1 MLIQTEINEIDN
13 ILNVNKN
20 GLIIAF
26 SKSDEE
32 KKNFILNIASNMAI
46 KYNKSIAVLNSSI
59 SFRKFINECIRI
71 QYENISKVDLKDDL
85 REFKNRLKNV
95 TNSNILINFAS
106 SYNINE
112 LIEKCRYVKSNQNV
126 ELIVIDK
133 IDTITEF
140 KEMQADI
147 FSKLKK
153 LAVELKVCIVCVC

>member
-1 MLIQTEINEIDN
+1 MLIQTEINQIDN

-46 KYNKSIAVLNSSI
+46 KYNKSMAVLNSSI
-59 SFRKFINECIRI
+59 GFRKFINECIRI
-71 QYENISKVDLKDDL
+71 QYESINKISFKDDF

-106 SYNINE
+106 SYNQNE
-112 LIEKCRYVKSNQNV
+112 LIEKCRYIKSNRNV

-133 IDTITEF
+133 IDTITKF
-140 KEMQADI
+140 KKMQTDI
-147 FSKLKK
+147 FSELKE
-153 LAVELKVCIVCVC
+153 LAVELKICIVCVY

>member
-46 KYNKSIAVLNSSI
+46 KYNESIALLNSSI

-71 QYENISKVDLKDDL
+71 QYENISKVDLK
-85 REFKNRLKNV
+85 EFKNRLKDV

>member
-1 MLIQTEINEIDN
+1 MLIQTEINQIDN

-32 KKNFILNIASNMAI
+32 KKNFILNIANNMAI
-46 KYNKSIAVLNSSI
+46 KYNKSMAVLNSSI
-59 SFRKFINECIRI
+59 GFRKFINECIRI
-71 QYENISKVDLKDDL
+71 QYESINKINFKDDF

-106 SYNINE
+106 SYNKNE
-112 LIEKCRYVKSNQNV
+112 LIEKCRYIKSNRNV

-140 KEMQADI
+140 KEMQTDI
-147 FSKLKK
+147 FSKLKE
-153 LAVELKVCIVCVC
+153 LAVELKICIVCVY

>member
-1 MLIQTEINEIDN
+1 MLIQTEINQIDN

-71 QYENISKVDLKDDL
+71 QYENISKVDLK
-85 REFKNRLKNV
+85 EFKNRLKDV

-147 FSKLKK
+147 FSKLKE
-153 LAVELKVCIVCVC
+153 LAVELKVCIVCV

>member
-1 MLIQTEINEIDN
+1 MLIQTEINQIDN
-13 ILNVNKN
+13 ILNINKN

-46 KYNKSIAVLNSSI
+46 KYNKSMAVLNSSI
-59 SFRKFINECIRI
+59 GFRKFINECIRI
-71 QYENISKVDLKDDL
+71 QYESINKISFKDDF

-106 SYNINE
+106 SYNKNE
-112 LIEKCRYVKSNQNV
+112 LIEKCRYIKSNRNV

-140 KEMQADI
+140 KEMQTDI
-147 FSKLKK
+147 FSKLKE
-153 LAVELKVCIVCVC
+153 LAVELKICIVCVY

>member
-59 SFRKFINECIRI
+59 SFRKFINECIK
-71 QYENISKVDLKDDL
+71 YNTK
-85 REFKNRLKNV
+85 
-95 TNSNILINFAS
+95 IL
-106 SYNINE
+106 
-112 LIEKCRYVKSNQNV
+112 VKLV
-126 ELIVIDK
+126 
-133 IDTITEF
+133 
-140 KEMQADI
+140 
-147 FSKLKK
+147 
-153 LAVELKVCIVCVC
+153 

>member
-1 MLIQTEINEIDN
+1 MLIQTEINKIDN

-46 KYNKSIAVLNSSI
+46 KYNKSIAILNSSI
-59 SFRKFINECIRI
+59 GFRRFINECIRI
-71 QYENISKVDLKDDL
+71 QYESINKTDFKDDFK
-85 REFKNRLKNV
+85 EFKNRLKDV

-133 IDTITEF
+133 IDTITDFE
-140 KEMQADI
+140 KEQTEI
-147 FSKLKK
+147 FSKLKE
-153 LAVELKVCIVCVC
+153 LAVELNICILVIS